1 MERGENL
8 PRNQGQTEM
17 IEGRR
22 EDEKSG
28 GHRHSRQIE
37 WHLISA
43 RPSAV
48 SLFGEILKGLSRRME
63 DSGPGLRR

>member
-1 MERGENL
+1 MK
-8 PRNQGQTEM
+8 
-17 IEGRR
+17 EGRG

-37 WHLISA
+37 WHLVST

-48 SLFGEILKGLSRRME
+48 SLFGEILEGLSRRMA

>member
-48 SLFGEILKGLSRRME
+48 SLGKYWRGSAEEWKTLVQ
-63 DSGPGLRR
+63 D

>member
-1 MERGENL
+1 
-8 PRNQGQTEM
+8 M
-17 IEGRR
+17 IEGRG

-48 SLFGEILKGLSRRME
+48 SLFGEILEGLSRRME